1 MTAFQQMDADLL
13 NDPNISETITYWRNA
28 SNGNPAVAKFTMQG
42 APNLGGI
49 YASPT
54 GPIIGSIFLQ
64 VSSIPL
70 GPQKG
75 DLMTI
80 PSMGNKQF
88 FVQETFADLSTGWA
102 DIKIRLFNS
111 AP

>member
-13 NDPNISETITYWRNA
+13 LDPNISETITYWRNA
-28 SNGNPAVAKFTMQG
+28 SNALAAIPKFTLQG
-42 APNLGGI
+42 SPNLGGE

-54 GPIIGSIFLQ
+54 GPLVGSIFLN
-64 VSSIPL
+64 VADVPL

-75 DLMTI
+75 DLLTI
-80 PSMGNKQF
+80 PSMGVKTF
-88 FVQETFADLSTGWA
+88 FVQEMYSDLSVGWA
-102 DIKIRLFNS
+102 EIKIRLFNS